1 MADLIVQEVHC
12 LPDANTDEFEAIVV
26 DGDYLIN
33 KIPWTKNA
41 IYLQIAE
48 LYLVHLKMKYPNKS
62 ITVVFDSYI
71 SGPSTKDSA
80 HLRRSGG
87 VQCTKVNAF
96 KGDLTLA
103 IKKNVF
109 LTNKENK
116 QAFINLL
123 ASILSEGGISVIH
136 AHGDADVLIAKTGL
150 LKAAEVRTVVV
161 GNDTYLLVLLLYHA
175 RAWQLQR
182 HHI

>member
-1 MADLIVQEVHC
+1 MYLIVTFQC
-12 LPDANTDEFEAIVV
+12 L
-26 DGDYLIN
+26 L
-33 KIPWTKNA
+33 
-41 IYLQIAE
+41 
-48 LYLVHLKMKYPNKS
+48 LKTRP
-62 ITVVFDSYI
+62 V
-71 SGPSTKDSA
+71 
-80 HLRRSGG
+80 LRRSGG